1 MFALRLGAFL
11 GHRLH
16 LQILWLVENLIL
28 RVYLQISMTVS
39 TSDIETVN
47 GTAVPIAISLDTHSN
62 PSTHGVYTRSKLPWL
77 T

>member
-16 LQILWLVENLIL
+16 LQMLWLVENLIL

-39 TSDIETVN
+39 TSDNETVN
-47 GTAVPIAISLDTHSN
+47 GTAVPIAISLDTHTQQ
-62 PSTHGVYTRSKLPWL
+62 PLHAWRLHKE
-77 T
+77 